1 MIKGIRN
8 GSLLFINTE
17 GEELMKKVDRVEI
30 KMQKTFCIGG
40 VLDDTIYS
48 CELLRYDSKKE
59 CLYLLVD
66 SADLTAFSLDA
77 IYFCEM
83 QSGTEVLQCTGR
95 IRERYSQKAGKTLRF
110 EIENGFYKINIKS
123 VDKQMA

>member
-1 MIKGIRN
+1 
-8 GSLLFINTE
+8 
-17 GEELMKKVDRVEI
+17 MKKVDRVEI
-30 KMQKTFCIGG
+30 KMQKTLCLGMT
-40 VLDDTIYS
+40 LDDTVYV
-48 CELLRYDSKKE
+48 CDYLRYDSRKE

-66 SADLTAFSLDA
+66 SAELTDFSLDA

-83 QSGTEVLQCTGR
+83 QSGDEVLQCTGR
-95 IRERYSQKAGKTLRF
+95 IKERYQQSAGKILKI